1 MLKVNNKGTKIF
13 SMTGATP
20 ERCLYFREITLCFL
34 WLTLNYFLP
43 SGVYPNITMFHSN
56 GVNSCLFT
64 SETVARRWCSVK
76 KVFLKTSPNSQENT
90 CAMPE
95 ACNFIKTES
104 LAQMFSCEF
113 CEICKNTFFCRTSPV
128 VACLTSMASLRP
140 S

>member
-1 MLKVNNKGTKIF
+1 MVDFELFFAIWGLPKHISYTDKII
-13 SMTGATP
+13 AL
-20 ERCLYFREITLCFL
+20 EL
-34 WLTLNYFLP
+34 
-43 SGVYPNITMFHSN
+43 FHNN

-64 SETVARRWCSVK
+64 SEAVARWWCYVK

-90 CAMPE
+90 CARPE
-95 ACNFIKTES
+95 ACNFIKIES
-104 LAQMFSCEF
+104 LAQVFSCEF